1 MPASRR
7 PLSICLPLSRTRPEP
22 RPCARARSYAAA
34 GGTIYAAHPEA
45 YRTHADDT
53 DPTVATFDGIL
64 TEEEIAHII
73 ETALPKLRR
82 AGVTTEKG
90 TGGRQSAGRTNSLA
104 WLPHDTTRTV
114 HNVIAKIAA
123 VVGIPPENAES
134 LQVIR
139 YEMGQRYNK
148 HCDAYDPGNQRG
160 RNACKDGG
168 NRVVTALIYLTDV
181 EKGGGTGFTN
191 LRLEVR
197 PKPGR
202 LLIFHNC
209 YEGTGSLHPD
219 SVRRATQPAS
229 PLLASAAADRMGVT
243 ADANLPRG
251 AAAAARRCTRVC
263 QSRRGRSGR
272 ATCGSANARQHQVA
286 QRSAGWPSRRSA
298 KRRAGAMRSRLSW
311 TSTSTAT
318 AEARAV
324 RLARRRWRR

>member
-64 TEEEIAHII
+64 TGEEIAHII

-219 SVRRATQPAS
+219 SVRRATPCRIPTPCRRRRATAWARLLTLTS
-229 PLLASAAADRMGVT
+229 HAVPPLLL
-243 ADANLPRG
+243 ADARGFASRGGGEVGVQLVVPR
-251 AAAAARRCTRVC
+251 TRD
-263 QSRRGRSGR
+263 SIR
-272 ATCGSANARQHQVA
+272 
-286 QRSAGWPSRRSA
+286 
-298 KRRAGAMRSRLSW
+298 
-311 TSTSTAT
+311 
-318 AEARAV
+318 
-324 RLARRRWRR
+324 